1 MRASI
6 PAGGVG
12 QEEVISVRLFPTFRR
27 FVLAG
32 LTVFALGGC
41 AVLLEDDEPQ
51 RRRGPVACTLENRPV
66 CAVLHGDYRTFP
78 NACVARSE
86 GFNIVHSG
94 PCQRGWSRR
103 RWHPYDY

>member
-32 LTVFALGGC
+32 LTVFALGG
-41 AVLLEDDEPQ
+41 
-51 RRRGPVACTLENRPV
+51 